1 MNFDQQAVYEYYGLM
16 NKIQTELIHW
26 FELKG
31 VISG

>member
-1 MNFDQQAVYEYYGLM
+1 MSFDQQPVYEYYGLM
-16 NKIQTELIHW
+16 SKLQTELIHW